1 MLYFHERNN
10 LPKLIHEEIDHLN
23 RSISVR
29 EIESIINNL
38 PKQKVPGL
46 DRFTGKLY
54 QAFKEEIIPIPC
66 IFFKKVE
73 AERLLPNSC
82 YEASI
87 TVI

>member
-38 PKQKVPGL
+38 PKQKEQGPCG
-46 DRFTGKLY
+46 FTGEFY
-54 QAFKEEIIPIPC
+54 QTFKEELHQFSTIS
-66 IFFKKVE
+66 FK
-73 AERLLPNSC
+73 R
-82 YEASI
+82 
-87 TVI
+87 